1 MGLLP
6 QLREHSRICPQ
17 RLRAACGGFSFS
29 SQVWPIASAEG
40 VAMTTTT
47 SEPVSTGGG
56 QVERKP
62 LMTGRALLMMNLGF
76 FGVQFSFGLTQS
88 AVNPLFLLIGAQ
100 PDQLPILNLAGPVT
114 GLLIQPLIG
123 AVSDRT
129 WSPRWGR
136 RRPFITAGAIL
147 CAIILLVFPFVG
159 ILWLGVA
166 CFWLLDVGNNTSM
179 EPYRA
184 FISDRLPKSQLARG
198 FLTQSMFTGA
208 GAVLANLSLF
218 LLQKISALDTTAGNG
233 VPYWMYV
240 CFMIGTVC
248 ILLTVLTAM
257 ARTKELTPSDAEL
270 EEIRST
276 PKGLHHAVLEIKEAV
291 RVMPVAMHKIGVVFL
306 FQWYA
311 MFIYWQFLAVSLGET
326 VFHANPDQGGPAWE
340 DAIAWSGLQN
350 AAYNFVTMV
359 SALFLVG
366 FAQRIGAKRVHA
378 AALGL
383 AAVALI
389 WLSHIDNQYLAL
401 VPMIGLGIFWA
412 SAVGVPYLM
421 VASMVPAKRTG
432 VYMGILNM
440 MIVVP
445 MLIETVSFGW
455 IFSHLL
461 DNKGSNAIM
470 LAGVLMAIGGV
481 AMLWVNPPDEADES
495 PIMPLGSKRSITV
508 YDRVVVGS
516 DGTPTS
522 LYAVDRAAEVAQ
534 AAQARLIVVTAYRED
549 DPSMASRS
557 VEGLHRDIYGAE
569 VARKALE
576 KSVTG
581 LTKERARYIEQR
593 LVPGDPARALL
604 DTVGSNPAN
613 LIVVGNR
620 GLGASEGEVVGS
632 VPRDVVKDAICD
644 VLVVQTSAL
653 DEDRIFAKEPAEAA
667 ADGARPV
674 TGTDS
679 EG

>member
-1 MGLLP
+1 
-6 QLREHSRICPQ
+6 
-17 RLRAACGGFSFS
+17 
-29 SQVWPIASAEG
+29 
-40 VAMTTTT
+40 MTTMMEE
-47 SEPVSTGGG
+47 SASTGAG

-88 AVNPLFLLIGAQ
+88 AVNPLFLLIGAR

-123 AVSDRT
+123 AISDRT

-136 RRPFITAGAIL
+136 RRPFITAGALLCSVIL
-147 CAIILLVFPFVG
+147 FVFPFVG
-159 ILWLGVA
+159 ILWLAVI

-218 LLQKISALDTTAGNG
+218 LLQKVSALDKTAGNG

-240 CFMIGTVC
+240 CFMIGTIC

-257 ARTKELTPSDAEL
+257 ARTHELTPSDEELAEM
-270 EEIRST
+270 RSA
-276 PKGLHHAVLEIKEAV
+276 PKGLHHAIRDIADAV
-291 RVMPVAMHKIGVVFL
+291 RTMPVAMHKIGVVFA

-326 VFHANPDQGGPAWE
+326 VFGANPEQGGPAW
-340 DAIAWSGLQN
+340 DSAIAWSGLEN
-350 AAYNFVTMV
+350 ATYNFVTMV

-366 FAQRIGAKRVHA
+366 FARRIGAKRVHA
-378 AALGL
+378 VALGL
-383 AAVALI
+383 AALALV
-389 WLSHIDNQYLAL
+389 WLAHIHNQYLAL
-401 VPMIGLGIFWA
+401 VPMIGVGIFWA
-412 SAVGVPYLM
+412 SAVGIPYLM

-445 MLIETVSFGW
+445 MLVQTVTFGW
-455 IFSHLL
+455 IFKHLL
-461 DNKGSNAIM
+461 DGKGSNAIT
-470 LAGVLMAIGGV
+470 LAGVLLALGAV

-495 PIMPLGSKRSITV
+495 PIVPLGNKRSITV

-522 LYAVDRAAEVAQ
+522 LYSVDRAAEVAQ
-534 AAQARLIVVTAYRED
+534 AAQARLVVVTAYRED
-549 DPSMASRS
+549 GAGTEASAG
-557 VEGLHRDIYGAE
+557 EGTHRDLYGVDA
-569 VARKALE
+569 ARRALE

-581 LTKERARYIEQR
+581 LTRERARYIDQR
-593 LVPGDPARALL
+593 LVAGDPAKALL
-604 DTVGSNPAN
+604 DTVGNNPAN

-620 GLGASEGEVVGS
+620 GLGASQGQLLGS
-632 VPRDVVKDAICD
+632 VPGNVVKNAVCD

-653 DEDRIFAKEPAEAA
+653 DEERLFTAQPAEATV
-667 ADGARPV
+667 DRARPV
-674 TGTDS
+674 AGAKPNVAGAKPNVAAAEPDGEAPTR
-679 EG
+679 

>member
-1 MGLLP
+1 MTATT
-6 QLREHSRICPQ
+6 EE
-17 RLRAACGGFSFS
+17 
-29 SQVWPIASAEG
+29 PISP
-40 VAMTTTT
+40 TT
-47 SEPVSTGGG
+47 G
-56 QVERKP
+56 QVERRP
-62 LMTGRALLMMNLGF
+62 LMTGSALLMMNLGF

-88 AVNPLFLLIGAQ
+88 AVNPLFLLIGAD

-114 GLLIQPLIG
+114 GLIIQPMIG
-123 AVSDRT
+123 AISDRT
-129 WSPRWGR
+129 WHPRWGR
-136 RRPFITAGAIL
+136 RRPFITFGAIL
-147 CAIILLVFPFVG
+147 CAIVLFVFPFVG
-159 ILWLGVA
+159 VLWLGVI
-166 CFWLLDVGNNTSM
+166 CFWLLDAGNNTSM

-208 GAVLANLSLF
+208 GAVLANISLF
-218 LLQKISALDTTAGNG
+218 LLQKVSALQKTAGNG
-233 VPYWMYV
+233 VPYWMFV

-257 ARTKELTPSDAEL
+257 ARTRELRPSDEEL
-270 EEIRST
+270 EEIRSA
-276 PKGLHHAVLEIKEAV
+276 PRGVGNAV
-291 RVMPVAMHKIGVVFL
+291 REIADAVRTMPIAMHKIGVVFA

-326 VFHANPDQGGPAWE
+326 IFGASPEQGGPAWD

-350 AAYNFVTMV
+350 GTYNFVTMI

-378 AALGL
+378 IALGL
-383 AAVALI
+383 AAVSLI
-389 WLSHIDNQYLAL
+389 WLARIDNQYVAL
-401 VPMIGLGIFWA
+401 LPMIGVGIFWA

-445 MLIETVSFGW
+445 MLVQTVTFGW
-455 IFSHLL
+455 IFDHLL
-461 DNKGSNAIM
+461 DNKGSNAIT
-470 LAGVLMAIGGV
+470 LAGVLLALGAV

-495 PIMPLGSKRSITV
+495 PIVPLGSRRSITV

-534 AAQARLIVVTAYRED
+534 AAQARLVVVTAYRENAPAEPAGSA
-549 DPSMASRS
+549 PS
-557 VEGLHRDIYGAE
+557 VHRDIFGADA
-569 VARKALE
+569 ARAALA
-576 KSVTG
+576 KSVTA
-581 LTKERARYIEQR
+581 LTRERARFIEQR
-593 LVPGDPARALL
+593 IVPGDAAQALL
-604 DTVGSNPAN
+604 DTVGANPAN

-620 GLGASEGEVVGS
+620 GLGASEGQLLGS
-632 VPRDVVKDAICD
+632 VPAGVVRNAVCD

-653 DEDRIFAKEPAEAA
+653 DEERLFAKHSPEEPAK
-667 ADGARPV
+667 
-674 TGTDS
+674 
-679 EG
+679 

>member
-1 MGLLP
+1 
-6 QLREHSRICPQ
+6 
-17 RLRAACGGFSFS
+17 
-29 SQVWPIASAEG
+29 
-40 VAMTTTT
+40 MTTTT
-47 SEPVSTGGG
+47 SEPVSSGTG

-62 LMTGRALLMMNLGF
+62 LMTTGAILMMNLGF

-88 AVNPLFLLIGAQ
+88 AVNPLFLLIGAR

-114 GLLIQPLIG
+114 GLVIQPLIG
-123 AVSDRT
+123 AISDRT

-136 RRPFITAGAIL
+136 RRPFVTGGALL
-147 CAIILLVFPFVG
+147 CALILFIFPFVG
-159 ILWLGVA
+159 VLWLGVI
-166 CFWLLDVGNNTSM
+166 CFWLLDAGNNTSM

-218 LLQKISALDTTAGNG
+218 FLQKVPSLNKTAGNG

-240 CFMIGTVC
+240 CFFIGTVC
-248 ILLTVLTAM
+248 ILFTVLTAM
-257 ARTKELTPSDAEL
+257 ARTKELTPSDEDLAEMRAQKGGL
-270 EEIRST
+270 GGFVGDIRD
-276 PKGLHHAVLEIKEAV
+276 AV
-291 RVMPVAMHKIGVVFL
+291 RAMPVAMHKIGVVFL

-311 MFIYWQFLAVSLGET
+311 MFIYWQFIAVSIGET
-326 VFHANPDQGGPAWE
+326 AFNTTPEENGPAWQS
-340 DAIAWSGLQN
+340 AIAWSGLMN
-350 AAYNFVTMV
+350 GAYNFFTMV

-378 AALGL
+378 VALGL
-383 AAVALI
+383 AAVSLI
-389 WLSHIDNQYLAL
+389 WVSHITNQYLAL

-445 MLIETVSFGW
+445 MLIETVTFGW
-455 IFSHLL
+455 IFTHWL
-461 DNKGSNAIM
+461 DSKGSNAIM

-481 AMLWVNPPDEADES
+481 AMLWVNPPAEEDES
-495 PIMPLGSKRSITV
+495 PIMPLGGKRSITV

-516 DGTPTS
+516 DGTPAS
-522 LYAVDRAAEVAQ
+522 LYSVDRAAEVAQ
-534 AAQARLIVVTAYRED
+534 AAQARLVVVTAYRDED
-549 DPSMASRS
+549 RNAAPGP
-557 VEGLHRDIYGAE
+557 VEGAHRDLFGVEA
-569 VARKALE
+569 ARHALE
-576 KSVTG
+576 QSVSG
-581 LTKERARYIEQR
+581 LTQERVRFVDQR
-593 LVPGDPARALL
+593 LVPGDPAQALL

-620 GLGASEGEVVGS
+620 GLGATEGQLLGS
-632 VPRDVVKDAICD
+632 VPSNVVKKAVCD
-644 VLVVQTSAL
+644 VLIVQTSAL
-653 DEDRIFAKEPAEAA
+653 DEDRIFAKEGASATT
-667 ADGARPV
+667 DGARPV
-674 TGTDS
+674 AAVDPGGGSPRGNRT
-679 EG
+679 

>member
-1 MGLLP
+1 
-6 QLREHSRICPQ
+6 
-17 RLRAACGGFSFS
+17 
-29 SQVWPIASAEG
+29 
-40 VAMTTTT
+40 MTTTT
-47 SEPVSTGGG
+47 SESATAPVVAQDERRPVMSTS
-56 QVERKP
+56 
-62 LMTGRALLMMNLGF
+62 AILMMNLGF

-88 AVNPLFLLIGAQ
+88 AVNPLFLLIGAS

-123 AVSDRT
+123 AISDRT

-136 RRPFITAGAIL
+136 RRPFVTAGALLCSVIL
-147 CAIILLVFPFVG
+147 FVFPFVG
-159 ILWLGVA
+159 VLWLAVV

-218 LLQKISALDTTAGNG
+218 FLQKVNALDKTAGNG

-240 CFMIGTVC
+240 CFMIGTFC

-257 ARTKELTPSDAEL
+257 ARTKELTPSDEEL
-270 EEIRST
+270 EEIRNA
-276 PKGLHHAVLEIKEAV
+276 PKGLHHAVSEIADAV
-291 RVMPVAMHKIGVVFL
+291 RSMPVAMHKIGVVFL

-326 VFHANPDQGGPAWE
+326 IFGATPEQGGKGWD
-340 DAIAWSGLQN
+340 DAIAWSGLMN
-350 AAYNFVTMV
+350 GAYNFVTMV

-366 FAQRIGAKRVHA
+366 LAARIGAKRVHA
-378 AALGL
+378 VALGL
-383 AAVALI
+383 AAGALI
-389 WLSHIDNQYLAL
+389 WLAQINNQYVAL
-401 VPMIGLGIFWA
+401 IPMIGVGIFWA

-445 MLIETVSFGW
+445 MLIETVTFGW
-455 IFSHLL
+455 IFNHLL
-461 DNKGSNAIM
+461 GGKGSNAIA
-470 LAGVLMAIGGV
+470 LAGVLMAVGAV

-495 PIMPLGSKRSITV
+495 PIMPLGGRRSITV

-516 DGTPTS
+516 DGTATS
-522 LYAVDRAAEVAQ
+522 LYAVDRAAEVAE
-534 AAQARLIVVTAYRED
+534 AAQARLVVVTAYRDEE
-549 DPSMASRS
+549 PA
-557 VEGLHRDIYGAE
+557 ETAAGGHRDVYGFQA
-569 VARKALE
+569 ATKAMN
-576 KSVTG
+576 KSVSG
-581 LTKERARYIEQR
+581 LLKERVRYIDQR
-593 LVPGDPARALL
+593 LVKGDAAQALL
-604 DTVGSNPAN
+604 DAVGNNPAN

-620 GLGASEGEVVGS
+620 GLGATEGQLLGS
-632 VPRDVVKDAICD
+632 VPGDVVKNARCD

-653 DEDRIFAKEPAEAA
+653 DEERLFAAHPADATVG
-667 ADGARPV
+667 DGARTAPSGP
-674 TGTDS
+674 GT
-679 EG
+679 